1 MMHLPTLT
9 KIVPASP
16 LVVHTVLVRQPGPLP
31 NSTAKQCSAS
41 LENWDCFA
49 GVCPS
54 QVPYI
59 GPCHSNGRGFLTSAR
74 AN

>member
-16 LVVHTVLVRQPGPLP
+16 LVVHPPPALSGSLVVHTALVRQPGPPP

-59 GPCHSNGRGFLTSAR
+59 GP
-74 AN
+74 